1 MAEMQLDEK
10 AQRILSVAF
19 ELAEEGGFEAVRL
32 RDVAQRADVALG
44 TLYNRFSS
52 KEEMLVTALDESTK
66 TFESVVGALDL
77 ADGEPADRV
86 AELLVLTARALFN
99 RPNFGRAVM
108 RAAAIGGAETT
119 SRIYNHQTTMNRLIL
134 ARMRGGASGEA
145 TERERQS
152 CRLLQ
157 QISFACLISWA
168 NGMRSEDEVVDDLQ
182 TAANRLIGEGS

>member
-66 TFESVVGALDL
+66 TFESVVSALDL

-134 ARMRGGASGEA
+134 ARMRGGASGEV
-145 TERERQS
+145 TERELQS

-182 TAANRLIGEGS
+182 TAATRLIGEGS

>member
-66 TFESVVGALDL
+66 TFESVVSALDI

-99 RPNFGRAVM
+99 RPNFGRCKSKCRAT
-108 RAAAIGGAETT
+108 RRSPREYPRCAAAHPLEDPRSKFPR
-119 SRIYNHQTTMNRLIL
+119 SRYPSLGT
-134 ARMRGGASGEA
+134 
-145 TERERQS
+145 
-152 CRLLQ
+152 
-157 QISFACLISWA
+157 AC
-168 NGMRSEDEVVDDLQ
+168 
-182 TAANRLIGEGS
+182 

>member
-19 ELAEEGGFEAVRL
+19 ELAEEGGFDAVRL

-44 TLYNRFSS
+44 TLYNRFAS

-77 ADGEPADRV
+77 TDGTPADRV

-119 SRIYNHQTTMNRLIL
+119 SRIYNHQATINRLIL
-134 ARMRGGASGEA
+134 ARMRGPAGGEA
-145 TERERQS
+145 TARELQS

-157 QISFACLISWA
+157 QVSFACLISWA
-168 NGMRSEDEVVDDLQ
+168 NGMRNEDEVVDDLK
-182 TAANRLIGEGS
+182 AAATRLIGEGS

>member
-66 TFESVVGALDL
+66 TFESVVSALDI

>member
-119 SRIYNHQTTMNRLIL
+119 SRIYSHQTTMNRLIL

-145 TERERQS
+145 TKRELQS

-182 TAANRLIGEGS
+182 IAATRLIGEGS

>member
-134 ARMRGGASGEA
+134 ARIRGGASGEA